1 MFEASLPCLIIR
13 SAVIAVNFFLVRFQ
27 VLTAASMKIITFWD
41 IPPVVSLE
49 YADVSEMRTAIIV
62 LVMEAVRTSETS
74 L

>member
-13 SAVIAVNFFLVRFQ
+13 SAAIAVNFFPVSFQ
-27 VLTAASMKIITFWD
+27 VLTAACMKMITFWD
-41 IPPVVSLE
+41 ISPVVSLE

-74 L
+74 F